1 MDKTYKVKKVNPETV
16 EFEIVIPAD
25 AFTKSYN
32 TLLAQESKKVDIK
45 GFRKGAVPK
54 ELLEVQLKPEILEQT
69 FEKIAPIYVA
79 QAVSTEELN
88 IVAAPVYKDIP
99 KLDTNKE
106 LTFKVDVT
114 VMPEFKLG
122 NMKKVKVEHKE
133 TKVEEKEIDAVIAD
147 LEKRDDIKAKKGTD
161 AWAKEAGERVALDQ
175 VKTMEDFRK
184 EIAKLLADQKHHI
197 VHQEMESDALNQA
210 IKLSNIT
217 IPARAIEYEAFERE
231 HSFMHNLEERKV
243 TLDDFLKANNLTM
256 ETMKE
261 MWKKDAKEA
270 LEADVFLNLYAK
282 ENKIE
287 ISDEELKEEVENIK
301 EKNKGVEYDY
311 DNKEWQLYIKRVMLK
326 EKAFGDLMDKVL
338 PKH

>member
-1 MDKTYKVKKVNPETV
+1 MDKTYKIKKLNPETV
-16 EFEIVIPAD
+16 EFEVIIPAD

-54 ELLEVQLKPEILEQT
+54 ELIEVQLKPEILEQT
-69 FEKIAPIYVA
+69 FEKIAPVYVA
-79 QAVSTEELN
+79 QAVSMEALN

-122 NMKKVKVEHKE
+122 NMKKIKIAHKE
-133 TKVEEKEIDAVIAD
+133 TAVEEKEIDEVIKD

-161 AWAKEAGERVALDQ
+161 AWAKEAGERVGLDK
-175 VKTMEDFRK
+175 VTTIK
-184 EIAKLLADQKHHI
+184 ELRDEITKLLADQKHHI

-210 IKLSNIT
+210 IKLCEIKV
-217 IPARAIEYEAFERE
+217 PERALEYEAFERE
-231 HSFMHNLEERKV
+231 HNFMHSLEERKV
-243 TLDDFLKANNLTM
+243 TLDDFLKANNVTL

-287 ISDEELKEEVENIK
+287 ITEEELKEEVKTIK
-301 EKNKGVEYDY
+301 EKNNNVEYDY
-311 DNKEWQLYIKRVMLK
+311 DNK
-326 EKAFGDLMDKVL
+326 
-338 PKH
+338 